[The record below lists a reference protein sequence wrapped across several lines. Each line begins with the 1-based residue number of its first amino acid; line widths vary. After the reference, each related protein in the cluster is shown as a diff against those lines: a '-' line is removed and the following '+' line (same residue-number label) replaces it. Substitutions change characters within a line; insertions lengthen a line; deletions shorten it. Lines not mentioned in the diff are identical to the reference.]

1 MQITRNWR
9 KSSYKDWQQNKQ
21 THWFSAE
28 MPFVS
33 GFVVPKMNS
42 TSHVGNIRLLRPV
55 VVSIERNEDNQVEY
69 DYTKD
74 AEEPEEI
81 LHWRSSERISLTSR
95 KEAKL
100 LHALWLCT
108 RKNLPY
114 LSESAQLSDNEHNKG
129 WKINFWTVYLPAY
142 LPDTQIRV
150 TQKKAYN
157 RYP

>member
-1 MQITRNWR
+1 
-9 KSSYKDWQQNKQ
+9 
-21 THWFSAE
+21 

-95 KEAKL
+95 KEARL
-100 LHALWLCT
+100 LHTL
-108 RKNLPY
+108 
-114 LSESAQLSDNEHNKG
+114 
-129 WKINFWTVYLPAY
+129 
-142 LPDTQIRV
+142 
-150 TQKKAYN
+150 
-157 RYP
+157 